1 MPECF
6 GQKTTHPPATL
17 AAKGSQS
24 KPIGSALMQSDTRE
38 SPEAPKANDAARR
51 EILDILF
58 QSGLAPS
65 MGVEDVLSRW
75 FDGPRDR

>member
-1 MPECF
+1 
-6 GQKTTHPPATL
+6 
-17 AAKGSQS
+17 
-24 KPIGSALMQSDTRE
+24 MQSDTRE